1 MKQFQFLLVMAVAM
15 ILTTGTGCKSRP
27 LAEGGVYAEMPNG
40 EVLFNADRTIV
51 ESFDVLD
58 KFVTWERD
66 NRAALTQYPQITQA
80 ADRIRDNARDWVK
93 TATALREAYAK
104 QPTGENKNKLLD
116 AINVL
121 KTALAEATRYMATP
135 PKQ

>member
-1 MKQFQFLLVMAVAM
+1 MNQIRFFIVMAVAM
-15 ILTTGTGCKSRP
+15 ILTTGTGCQSRK
-27 LAEGGVYAEMPNG
+27 LAEGGVYAEAANG
-40 EVLFNADRTIV
+40 EVLYNADRTIV

-66 NRAALTQYPQITQA
+66 NRAALAQYPQITQA
-80 ADRIRDNARDWVK
+80 ADRIRDNARDWLK
-93 TATALREAYAK
+93 TATALRESYAK
-104 QPTGENKNKLLD
+104 QPTGENRNKLLD